1 MDILNAIFHIYLH
14 FFFFFFFVIFV
25 LPLSVYGL
33 DEVVGLDFVDVFTK
47 DLEAVEDCR
56 QIGSEWL
63 VSEEYVIPEEEDGVS

>member
-1 MDILNAIFHIYLH
+1 MDILNAIFHICLH
-14 FFFFFFFVIFV
+14 FFFLFVIFV

-47 DLEAVEDCR
+47 DLEAMEDCR

>member
-1 MDILNAIFHIYLH
+1 MLFFISIYIFL
-14 FFFFFFFVIFV
+14 FFFFFFLILV
-25 LPLSVYGL
+25 LTLSVYVL

-47 DLEAVEDCR
+47 DLEAMEDCR

>member
-1 MDILNAIFHIYLH
+1 MDILNAIFHICLH
-14 FFFFFFFVIFV
+14 FFFFFFLIFV
-25 LPLSVYGL
+25 SPLSVYVL

-47 DLEAVEDCR
+47 DLEAMEDCR

>member
-14 FFFFFFFVIFV
+14 FFFFFVIFV
-25 LPLSVYGL
+25 LPLSVYVL

-47 DLEAVEDCR
+47 DLEAMEDCR

-63 VSEEYVIPEEEDGVS
+63 VSKEYVIPEEEDGVS

>member
-1 MDILNAIFHIYLH
+1 MLFFISIYI
-14 FFFFFFFVIFV
+14 FFFVIFF
-25 LPLSVYGL
+25 LPLSVYVL

-63 VSEEYVIPEEEDGVS
+63 VSKEYVIPEEEDGAS